1 MVNTRILDALKLA
14 ALNPNFLV
22 RDCPGTIEKGSA
34 CARLVFAPVSIQVS
48 ERPSPKVLLSG
59 EGAANR
65 DRHPVFC
72 RGSPASRLC
81 APDHESEDKARSTLV
96 ARREARIYTQGF
108 PHSTLHAWTK
118 VVSLDS
124 LRRSPTFWL
133 TACLCHR
140 TRDPLPAQALSAGG
154 LTARNRGA
162 HFHGVGSCDH
172 GWGFDRPV
180 RGAPQPASIFLHGCW
195 SWSHPPD
202 SVLVPIAAARSPIVS
217 RALASLGHESDSEDT
232 LAYVNVSQLCQQ

>member
-1 MVNTRILDALKLA
+1 MEKGRQIATGIPSSAEVLQRLDYVRQTTRAKTKLA
-14 ALNPNFLV
+14 LRWW
-22 RDCPGTIEKGSA
+22 RD
-34 CARLVFAPVSIQVS
+34 
-48 ERPSPKVLLSG
+48 
-59 EGAANR
+59 
-65 DRHPVFC
+65 
-72 RGSPASRLC
+72 
-81 APDHESEDKARSTLV
+81 
-96 ARREARIYTQGF
+96 ARRAYSRFSPQ
-108 PHSTLHAWTK
+108 PSSRWTK
-118 VVSLDS
+118 VVSFDS

-180 RGAPQPASIFLHGCW
+180 RGAPQPASIFLHWSW

-232 LAYVNVSQLCQQ
+232 LE